1 VSQTFQHYTMKK
13 FGFILA
19 VITIGFTS
27 CIKVAV
33 DNSSTGEAVLPPGT
47 LQEQIIASKIL
58 TGNINEPVEL
68 PKGKYTLKG
77 YVYVN
82 NRATLRFA
90 AGSIIVSDTIQKG
103 ALIVEQNA
111 RLFAEGTAT
120 DPIVFTSGKAAGQR
134 KPGDWGG
141 IVMLGNAPTN
151 RTTPPIIEGGIN
163 AYYGGSIAADNSGS
177 LKYVRIEF
185 AGIAADPNS
194 EINGLTLGGVGSGTT
209 LDHIQVSYGNDDA
222 YELFGGT
229 VNAKYLVAFAT
240 ADDDYDFDF
249 GYNGRLQFGVALRD
263 PLFVDAGDAGNG
275 VECDNDASG
284 SNATPYTKPSISNF
298 TWVGPNN
305 APGTLAN
312 HNFNMRWRRATQFDV
327 RNSILMG
334 YMDAGLSMESDSTA
348 SFYKNNVSSFKSNL
362 VHAITAHFK
371 SSSTLMTSA
380 EVETKALADANTKHA
395 SPDEI
400 NLTDPFKLN
409 APNFLPKAGSPAL
422 AGGNFIGT
430 GWDNISFWSKTTYRG
445 AFGTD
450 NWISGWTSFTPQT
463 NVY

>member
-1 VSQTFQHYTMKK
+1 MKK

-19 VITIGFTS
+19 AITIGFTS
-27 CIKVAV
+27 CIKVSV
-33 DNSSTGEAVLPPGT
+33 DNSSTGSSVLPPGT

-82 NRATLRFA
+82 SRATLRFA

-103 ALIVEQNA
+103 ALIIEQNS
-111 RLFAEGTAT
+111 RLFAEGTPAA
-120 DPIVFTSGKAAGQR
+120 PIIFTSGKAPGQR

-151 RTTPPIIEGGIN
+151 RTSPPIIEGGIN

-177 LKYVRIEF
+177 LKFVRIEF

-209 LDHIQVSYGNDDA
+209 LQNIQVSYGNDDA

-229 VNAKYLVAFAT
+229 VNAKYLIAFAT

-249 GYNGRLQFGVALRD
+249 GYIGRLQFGVALRD

-275 VECDNDASG
+275 VESDNDGSG
-284 SNATPYTKPSISNF
+284 SNAVPFTKPSISNF

-305 APGTLAN
+305 APGTLTN
-312 HNFNMRWRRATQFDV
+312 HNFNMRWRRASQFDV

-334 YMDAGLSMESDSTA
+334 YMDAGLSMESDSTV
-348 SFYKNNVSSFKSNL
+348 SFFKNNVSPFRNNL
-362 VHAITAHFK
+362 VHAITAHFRA
-371 SSSTLMTSA
+371 SATTIMTSA
-380 EVETKALADANTKHA
+380 EVETKALADGNTKHA
-395 SPDEI
+395 SPSEI
-400 NLTDPFKLN
+400 DLTDPFKLSD
-409 APNFLPKAGSPAL
+409 PNFLPKAGSPAL
-422 AGGNFIGT
+422 SGAVFT
-430 GWDNISFWSKTTYRG
+430 GMNAFFTATTYRG

-450 NWISGWTSFTPQT
+450 NWMSGWTSFTPQT